1 MIGHRNDNKLVP
13 QQARTLAPQSAPTGL
28 RLLVLLP
35 ALNEAL
41 TIGDVIRRIPRDMPG
56 IRSIEVVVIDDGSTD
71 GTAEIAR
78 ASGANVFSHSRNM
91 GVGSAL
97 KTGLAEAIRGGFD
110 IAVNIDS
117 DGQFSPED
125 IPKLIAPI
133 VSREADFVS
142 ASRFKDLTLTPDMP
156 LMKLL
161 GNKGISWLISRLAGE
176 RFYDVSCGFRAHS
189 REAMLRLTLMGNFTY
204 TQETFLMLNHFGL
217 RMMELPIAVRGVRAH
232 GESRVASNL
241 LTYAVRAS
249 RIILAFVRDYRPS
262 FFFSMIANILMVPG
276 GLLACFFLLHRFLT
290 GAFTPHLWAGF
301 ISAYLVGT
309 AVLLYVFGQMAAM
322 LGRIRMLQEESLY
335 HQRRANVD
343 QRTEGDTPPGEG

>member
-142 ASRFKDLTLTPDMP
+142 ASRFKDLTLTP
-156 LMKLL
+156 
-161 GNKGISWLISRLAGE
+161 G
-176 RFYDVSCGFRAHS
+176 FYDVSCGFRAHS

-204 TQETFLMLNHFGL
+204 TQETFLMLNHYGL
-217 RMMELPIAVRGVRAH
+217 RMMELPIAVRGVRTH

-249 RIILAFVRDYRPS
+249 RIIMAFVRDYRPS
-262 FFFSMIANILMVPG
+262 LFFSMIANILMVPG
-276 GLLACFFLLHRFLT
+276 AVFLRASSFC
-290 GAFTPHLWAGF
+290 
-301 ISAYLVGT
+301 T
-309 AVLLYVFGQMAAM
+309 A
-322 LGRIRMLQEESLY
+322 S
-335 HQRRANVD
+335 
-343 QRTEGDTPPGEG
+343 